1 MVGLLLLHFSNHL
14 EVILRLSEALTLD
27 LLDVAI
33 GRLER
38 ILSSLDLRHL
48 RIDVLLESL
57 ALHISRLILL
67 LKSLGLG
74 SNFLESSGVIIV
86 ILLKLLEL
94 SPLLEQSLRG
104 SSALV
109 FKNLLLLKISTL
121 RSLNELVSVVLVS
134 HLQVVEGVGQS
145 LDLLLTL
152 SEFSIELI
160 TVSLEL
166 FLLLSCFDDK
176 VSL

>member
-145 LDLLLTL
+145 LDLLLAL